1 VITKKGV
8 YHFNII
14 GLSKMKNVGLM
25 FGCWPEPKRRGTEI
39 DEKQRVIL
47 LDFKYE

>member
-1 VITKKGV
+1 MLARTKK
-8 YHFNII
+8 
-14 GLSKMKNVGLM
+14 
-25 FGCWPEPKRRGTEI
+25 KRNGNRFLIEGTEI

>member
-1 VITKKGV
+1 
-8 YHFNII
+8 
-14 GLSKMKNVGLM
+14 M